1 MKAICVDT
9 HRNLVLRDVPAPGEP
24 PPGHLLI
31 DLTGAAINHGDKAF
45 LANPGAAGSRATDR
59 LYDIW
64 GASAAGIVRSVGENV
79 APELEGCGVAVYRSL
94 SKSEHTVGLWS
105 EQLLV
110 PRTSCAVLPPDAPSL
125 EYSGSLVNAITAYAF
140 LELMATEGHKGVIV
154 VAGNSATGR
163 AMAALA
169 RERNVPA
176 ILLTRSV
183 AKAAALKSYGL
194 EHVLVTSEP
203 AFEKELEDLAAELG
217 ATAMFDGVGGEL
229 TSRIAPIL
237 PMYSSINFY
246 GFLGAGAP
254 LTISSRLIMAKNLI
268 LKRFSNFAS
277 PTVADP
283 QRLEV
288 AISSLEK
295 VIGHPL
301 FRTRV
306 GKTFT
311 MDQIEEAMAYE
322 EAPGAKAVFVPSSS
336 SPVA

>member
-1 MKAICVDT
+1 MKAICVDLNRT
-9 HRNLVLRDVPAPGEP
+9 LVLRDVPAPGEP

-45 LANPGAAGSRATDR
+45 LANPGAAGSRAADR

-64 GASAAGIVRSVGENV
+64 GASAAGTVRSVGGDL
-79 APELEGCGVAVYRSL
+79 APELVGRGVAVYRSL
-94 SKSEHTVGLWS
+94 SKSEHTIGLWS
-105 EQLLV
+105 EQMLV
-110 PRTSCAVLPPDAPSL
+110 PRTSCAVLPSDAPTL

-140 LELMATEGHKGVIV
+140 LELMATEGRKGVIV

-176 ILLTRSV
+176 ILLTRS
-183 AKAAALKSYGL
+183 ADKAADLKSHGL

-203 AFEKELEDLAAELG
+203 AFEKELEDLAAELS
-217 ATAMFDGVGGEL
+217 ATAVFDAVGGEL
-229 TSRIAPIL
+229 TSRIAPAL

-246 GFLGAGAP
+246 GFLGASAP

-277 PTVADP
+277 PTVSDP
-283 QRLEV
+283 AKLEV
-288 AISSLEK
+288 AIHSLEA
-295 VIGHPL
+295 VIGHSL
-301 FRTRV
+301 FRTRA
-306 GKTFT
+306 GETFT
-311 MDQIEEAMAYE
+311 LDQIEEAMAYE
-322 EAPGAKAVFVPSSS
+322 VAPGAKAVFIPRPPSS
-336 SPVA
+336 AA